1 MLDQT
6 AGLDRTEGA
15 EATQDDAG
23 EARSGRGV
31 RGPAGNE
38 QAQWM
43 EAKLSELAQRQDE
56 AQNAGSARS
65 VRSHRAKGKM
75 TARERID
82 YLLDEG
88 TFHELDMLV
97 RHRAHGM
104 GLERT
109 RPYTDGVITGFG
121 TIDRRRVC
129 VFSQDFAVFGGALGE
144 AHAEKIHKVMDLA
157 VATGVPVIGLN
168 DSGGARIQ
176 EGVVSLHSYGG
187 IFRRNVLASGVVPQI
202 SVILGPC
209 AGGAVYSPAMT
220 DFIFMVHETSHMF
233 ITGPDV
239 VKTVTGEEV
248 TLEQLGGATSHATRS
263 GVATFVAS
271 DEKSCLDDV
280 RYLLSFLPSNNLEE
294 PPASESAD
302 DPARLVEE
310 LRDIVPS
317 SPNQPY
323 DMKKVIA
330 AVVDDGEYLE
340 YFPRWA
346 MSLTCGFA
354 RIGGMVVGV
363 VGNQPAVL
371 AGVLDISS
379 SEKGARFVR
388 TCDAF
393 NIPLVTF
400 VDVPG
405 FMPGTDQEYGGI
417 IRHGAKLLYAYC
429 EATVPRIQ
437 VITRK
442 AYGGAYVVMDSKSIG
457 TDLAFAWPS
466 AELAVMGPQGAVEIV
481 YRRELA
487 DSGDPST
494 RRAEL
499 VEEYVER
506 YANPYVA
513 AERGYVDAVIDP
525 AETRRALRQGLE
537 MLASK
542 REDLPKRKHGNVPL

>member
-1 MLDQT
+1 MPDQT
-6 AGLDRTEGA
+6 
-15 EATQDDAG
+15 TQGHSMA
-23 EARSGRGV
+23 AR
-31 RGPAGNE
+31 
-38 QAQWM
+38 
-43 EAKLSELAQRQDE
+43 LAQLEERKLD
-56 AQNAGSARS
+56 ARNAGSPRS
-65 VRSHRAKGKM
+65 LKAHRAKGKM
-75 TARERID
+75 TARERIE

-88 TFHELDMLV
+88 SFQELDLLV

-109 RPYTDGVITGFG
+109 RPYTDGVVTGFG
-121 TIDRRRVC
+121 TIDGRRVC
-129 VFSQDFAVFGGALGE
+129 VFSQDFTVFGGALGE

-157 VATGVPVIGLN
+157 LSVGVPIIGLN

-176 EGVVSLHSYGG
+176 EGVVALHGYGG
-187 IFRRNVLASGVVPQI
+187 IFYRNVLASGVVPQI

-248 TLEQLGGATSHATRS
+248 TLEQLGGAMSHATRS
-263 GVATFVAS
+263 GVATFVAA
-271 DEKSCLDDV
+271 DEKSCLDEV
-280 RYLLSFLPSNNLEE
+280 RYLLSFLPSNNLEL
-294 PPASESAD
+294 PPALEPSD
-302 DPARLVEE
+302 DPERLVPE
-310 LRDIVPS
+310 LRDVVPP

-323 DMKKVIA
+323 DMKRVIA
-330 AVVDDGEYLE
+330 AVVDGGEYLE
-340 YFPRWA
+340 YFPHWA
-346 MSLTCGFA
+346 MNITCGFA
-354 RIGGMVVGV
+354 RIAGRVVGI
-363 VGNQPAVL
+363 VGNQPNVL
-371 AGVLDISS
+371 AGVLDIDS

-457 TDLAFAWPS
+457 TDFSFAWPS

-481 YRRELA
+481 HRRELA
-487 DSGDPST
+487 EAPDPAA

-499 VEEYVER
+499 VADYTER

-513 AERGYVDAVIDP
+513 AERGYVDDVIDP
-525 AETRRALRQGLE
+525 AETRRALSRSLE
-537 MLASK
+537 LLASK
-542 REDLPKRKHGNVPL
+542 REELPKRKHGNVPL